1 MAHHRGRGGR
11 QNLVTPFV
19 HAVGMNEQLQLE
31 LPVVLPPIDESVPE
45 RFRMTDEERLTV
57 YREVARIRAEIAARK
72 RAA

>member
-1 MAHHRGRGGR
+1 
-11 QNLVTPFV
+11 
-19 HAVGMNEQLQLE
+19 MNEQLQLE

-45 RFRMTDEERLTV
+45 RFRMSDEERLTV